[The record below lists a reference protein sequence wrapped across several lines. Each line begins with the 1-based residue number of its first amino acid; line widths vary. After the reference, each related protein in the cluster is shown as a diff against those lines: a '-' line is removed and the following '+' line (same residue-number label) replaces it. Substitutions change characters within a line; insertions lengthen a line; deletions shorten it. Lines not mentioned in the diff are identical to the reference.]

1 MAVLNA
7 APFGGGILA
16 GAKAAQG
23 YFAYREAG
31 DETLARIAHLQATA
45 AKYDVPLAAVALQ
58 FPMREPRITATLA
71 GCVKPSEVDRL
82 IENAR
87 YEIPDALWEEL

>member
-16 GAKAAQG
+16 GATSSQG

-31 DETLARIAHLQATA
+31 DETLKRIAHLQATA
-45 AKYDVPLAAVALQ
+45 AKYDVPLAQSRSSGVIGAVTVRTSAC
-58 FPMREPRITATLA
+58 PGPA
-71 GCVKPSEVDRL
+71 
-82 IENAR
+82 
-87 YEIPDALWEEL
+87 